1 MPLLRADCDD
11 CVPAYLESSPSTAI
25 WSTLPFS
32 LTFLFVAIIVQQKVY
47 PLLSSPSAVDKLN
60 ASAYSP
66 ASPRGDVS
74 TRSFAKER
82 RLSRRISSI
91 AFSSTIAL
99 AAVLTELLLCEISNS
114 FNPATR
120 KIAIRATVTSLL
132 CLLVVVTPLLEIYS
146 IISGAGWKFTGDSA
160 VKTCA
165 AWGLELAGFFI
176 FLAGFWFIGV
186 LLPDVEGAVLKADI
200 NPVTASL
207 ERLGITGTLMMAL
220 LSGFAAVSA
229 IWQNLATKARLVSEA
244 DINRKQAGL
253 DATLEMLASKRTR
266 LSQVELQVSHAP
278 SRGFLQKAI
287 GSIRGNA
294 DVQEMRTLDF
304 EMSGLKTMSASLQ
317 NSLSILQS
325 RRASQLRASTA
336 MGRVTN
342 LFSYIFA
349 CYCVYRIGSTMINTA
364 RRTFYSTS
372 SSAATDPVTHFIALF
387 ARHVYPSLNQ
397 AAWARQIS
405 FLLSGFILL
414 ASFNAVLQT
423 FHLFA
428 RFLPGVLQA
437 ARSNIA
443 LLVSQ
448 IAGLYVISSALMLR
462 NMMPKEVGG
471 VISDALGTG
480 VLQPAWTEKWF
491 DGWFIGSVMVTAVGI
506 WLSQKIKGDGV
517 WDDDVWEA
525 DIEMGKRV

>member
-1 MPLLRADCDD
+1 MPLVRADCDD
-11 CVPAYLESSPSTAI
+11 CVPAYLESSPSKAV
-25 WSTLPFS
+25 WSTLPFT
-32 LTFLFVAIIVQQKVY
+32 LTFLSVAIIVHQKVY
-47 PLLSSPSAVDKLN
+47 PLLASSSVIDKIN

-66 ASPRGDVS
+66 TSPRGDVS

-82 RLSRRISSI
+82 RMSRRISSV

-132 CLLVVVTPLLEIYS
+132 CLLVVVIPLLEIYS
-146 IISGAGWKFTGDSA
+146 IISGAGWKFTGGSA
-160 VKTCA
+160 IKTCA
-165 AWGLELAGFFI
+165 AWGLELAGFSI

-186 LLPDVEGAVLKADI
+186 LLPDIEGEVSKAGI

-253 DATLEMLASKRTR
+253 DATLELLASKKSR
-266 LSQVELQVSHAP
+266 LRQVELQVSHAP
-278 SRGFLQKAI
+278 SRGFVQKAI

-294 DVQEMRTLDF
+294 DVQELRTLDF
-304 EMSGLKTMSASLQ
+304 EMSGLKTMSTSLQ

-325 RRASQLRASTA
+325 RRASQLRSSTA

-342 LFSYIFA
+342 LFSYIFS

-364 RRTFYSTS
+364 RRTFYSTTP
-372 SSAATDPVTHFIALF
+372 SAATDPVTHVIALF

-428 RFLPGVLQA
+428 RFLPGALQA

-517 WDDDVWEA
+517 WDDDVWET
-525 DIEMGKRV
+525 DMEMGKRV